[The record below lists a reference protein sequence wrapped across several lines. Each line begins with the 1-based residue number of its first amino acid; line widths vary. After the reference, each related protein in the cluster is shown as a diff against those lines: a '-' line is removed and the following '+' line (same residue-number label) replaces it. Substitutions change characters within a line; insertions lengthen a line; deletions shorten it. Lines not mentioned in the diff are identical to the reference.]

1 MWDTVDY
8 FIQPDDGEVLYQPTP
23 DLFED
28 IVGGPR
34 QAVNRSWHDDLI
46 AMKASTSEFDS
57 SGSQGQNE
65 ARHSSWEKK
74 SNTRL
79 G

>member
-8 FIQPDDGEVLYQPTP
+8 FIQPDDGEVFYQPTP
-23 DLFED
+23 DLFEEHS
-28 IVGGPR
+28 GPR
-34 QAVNRSWHDDLI
+34 QAVNSSGHDDLI